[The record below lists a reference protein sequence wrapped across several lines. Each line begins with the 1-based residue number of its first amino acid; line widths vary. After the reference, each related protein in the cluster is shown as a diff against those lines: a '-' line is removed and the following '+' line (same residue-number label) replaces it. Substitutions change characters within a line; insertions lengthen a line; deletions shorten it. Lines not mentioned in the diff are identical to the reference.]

1 MDSHFL
7 FVLVYL
13 PVFGAIIG
21 WVCKWVAIKM
31 LWTPQEWVGIGP
43 IGWQGV
49 IQRRSDKF
57 AGGVADTVVRTGITV
72 EQLLERVSPDE
83 LADVLGPALD
93 ARAPALVREVADTV
107 QPGLWDTLDE
117 GVRDAALG
125 HLRMEA
131 RRIASGLVTQL
142 RPVLVE
148 VLDVRKL
155 VIARLAGEN
164 ANRLAKLFQTV
175 GKRELEWVIY
185 YGAVLGFLIGLVAV
199 AGYSWLERWWAL
211 PIVGAFDGVVNNYLA
226 IEMIFRPLERKRY
239 FGIFPYQGLFPA
251 RQAEIAQAYAQMMAT
266 EVLGPQ
272 EILAHVTE
280 HGGDKLLAAALE
292 ALERE
297 VEGQVQM
304 LAMMTG
310 AAVPENAH
318 KRALSTFVQ
327 HLQSALPEVFPVVER
342 YLNERLAVAATI
354 ERELAGMP
362 KAEFEEV
369 LRGVFREDEKTL
381 IVIGGVL
388 GGLIGCIQAALM
400 LVFQ

>member
-13 PVFGAIIG
+13 PAFGAIIG

-31 LWTPQEWVGIGP
+31 LWTPQKWIGIGP

-57 AGGVADTVVRTGITV
+57 AGGVADTVARTGITV
-72 EQLLERVSPDE
+72 EQLLDRVSPDE
-83 LADVLGPALD
+83 LAELLGPALD
-93 ARAPALVREVADTV
+93 ARAPALVREVAEKV
-107 QPGLWDTLDE
+107 QPGLWDSLDE
-117 GVRDAALG
+117 GVREAALG

-131 RRIASGLVTQL
+131 RRIAGSLVATL

-164 ANRLAKLFQTV
+164 ANRLARLFQTV
-175 GKRELEWVIY
+175 GKRELQWVIY

-199 AGYSWLERWWAL
+199 AGYTWLERWWAL

-239 FGIFPYQGLFPA
+239 LGIFPYQGLFPA
-251 RQAEIAQAYAQMMAT
+251 RQAEIAKAYAEMMAN
-266 EVLGPQ
+266 EVLGPK
-272 EILAHVTE
+272 EILEHVTQ
-280 HGGDKLLAAALE
+280 HGGEKILAAALE
-292 ALERE
+292 ALEKE

-304 LAMMTG
+304 LAMMAG
-310 AAVPENAH
+310 VEVPADAH
-318 KRALSTFVQ
+318 KQALGSFVQ
-327 HLQSALPEVFPVVER
+327 HMQSALPEVFPVVAR

-354 ERELAGMP
+354 ERELARMP

-381 IVIGGVL
+381 IVIGGIL

-400 LVFQ
+400 LVF